1 MAESLEL
8 FVIAIGGELHHEDDP
23 DLVGYDFYHFINGD
37 GEKVIPVFSTPERF
51 REYVR
56 ENIVEGGARAHMNL
70 METGDERTARALAEE
85 RFTGV
90 AMSVPKLRKHTE
102 GVGADLI
109 ILDPRRGEPCKAW
122 RVRE

>member
-1 MAESLEL
+1 
-8 FVIAIGGELHHEDDP
+8 
-23 DLVGYDFYHFINGD
+23 
-37 GEKVIPVFSTPERF
+37 
-51 REYVR
+51 
-56 ENIVEGGARAHMNL
+56 VEGGARTHMDL
-70 METGDERTARALAEE
+70 MEAGDERTARALAEE

-109 ILDPRRGEPCKAW
+109 ILDPRRGKPYKAW